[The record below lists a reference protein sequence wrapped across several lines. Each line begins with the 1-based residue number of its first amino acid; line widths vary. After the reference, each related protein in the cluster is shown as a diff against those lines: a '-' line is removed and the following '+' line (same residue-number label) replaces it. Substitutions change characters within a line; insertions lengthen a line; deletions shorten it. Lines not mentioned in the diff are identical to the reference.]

1 MMHKKSNAVLSFL
14 LMLVLLAASISIG
27 AYKGWSEKKA
37 EVEQSMGS
45 LFEMLIARR
54 EIGSNI
60 LSVAK
65 RHLDSDDEMM
75 KSLQKDIADLAKNSS
90 FSDLAK
96 ANERFD
102 HDAAALLSHLS
113 SQPSIQTDDR
123 DLMYIEQMLPQ
134 ALEKSA
140 RMTEQA
146 EYNQQALTFNQDMN
160 KSYSGRIAQLLGVKP
175 AEQFIDLE
183 ASK

>member
-1 MMHKKSNAVLSFL
+1 MHKKSNAVFAFL
-14 LMLVLLAASISIG
+14 VMLVLLTASISIG
-27 AYKGWSEKKA
+27 AYKGWSEQKA
-37 EVEQSMGS
+37 EVEKSMGS
-45 LFEMLIARR
+45 LLEMLTARR

-65 RHLDSDDEMM
+65 RHLEANDEMM
-75 KSLQKDIADLAKNSS
+75 KSLQKDIVELAKKSS

-102 HDAAALLSHLS
+102 HDAVALLAHLT
-113 SQPSIQTDDR
+113 SQSSIQSDER

-146 EYNQQALTFNQDMN
+146 EYNQQAQAFNQNIN